1 MRQTAFFRTRWALA
15 LLLPL
20 ACAAQS
26 PGPSAHEQ
34 QLARLREALTQ
45 ATLQAPTQVISTA
58 WIDGQGALR
67 EDVQFNSKAEIRG
80 IRLHSTGSPG
90 DPEGPAR
97 VTADVLPWGWRH
109 TEASA
114 SDCPAAPRVWR
125 LPLTVSAELANSLPG
140 QQRGPS
146 QSLLHQLQQQLHV
159 LTQQGERWSARP
171 LNPPAGNTYLQALTA
186 PAHDETPGWQL
197 RLRLNPDSQPPVAA
211 LGVPTPEGGTATHPW
226 WTPPAWAWTLDVDL
240 QHSESGPSA
249 RMRWSQRFHI
259 EVDPQA
265 VALHPTA
272 WRGPIEVE
280 LTRRLALWLHK
291 VQAQMRCEPT
301 PFQVRHDPSGLL
313 LMAGEDSGLRS
324 GDRILIMQ
332 PGWVPGRLLDPQV
345 ADHLALAEVVRT
357 RSRHTEIR
365 QLAGP
370 PLPPGKDWVA
380 LPL

>member
-26 PGPSAHEQ
+26 QGPSVHEQ
-34 QLARLREALTQ
+34 QLTRLREALTQ
-45 ATLQAPTQVISTA
+45 ATLQAPTQVVSTA

-80 IRLHSTGSPG
+80 IRLHNTGTNE
-90 DPEGPAR
+90 DPAVPR
-97 VTADVLPWGWRH
+97 VTADVLPWGWRL
-109 TEASA
+109 TETAES
-114 SDCPAAPRVWR
+114 SCPSAPRTWR
-125 LPLTVSAELANSLPG
+125 LPLTVSTDLDNSLPG

-146 QSLLHQLQQQLHV
+146 QSLLLSLEQQLHV
-159 LTQQGERWSARP
+159 LALQTQRWSPRP
-171 LNPPAGNTYLQALTA
+171 LQRPTGNTYLQALTA
-186 PAHDETPGWQL
+186 PASDDAPGWQL
-197 RLRLNPDSQPPVAA
+197 HLRLNPDSLPPVAA
-211 LGVPTPEGGTATHPW
+211 LGVPTPEGGTATHAW

-240 QHSESGPSA
+240 RHSEMGPSA

-265 VALHPTA
+265 VAQHPTA

-280 LTRRLALWLHK
+280 LTRRLALWFHK
-291 VQAQMRCEPT
+291 IQTQMRCEPT
-301 PFQVRHDPSGLL
+301 PFQVRHDASGLL
-313 LMAGEDSGLRS
+313 LMAGQDSGLRS